1 MAWIY
6 ATYELCLSFKIPKVN
21 LIDKIW
27 EKSNQSFN
35 LFNIYFYVILI

>member
-6 ATYELCLSFKIPKVN
+6 ATYELCLSFKIPKVK
-21 LIDKIW
+21 IDKIW
-27 EKSNQSFN
+27 ERSNQSFN